1 MQSSPQP
8 VLRDLVLVGGGH
20 SHVGVLRM
28 FAMKPE
34 PGVRITVIC
43 TDIDTPYSGMLPGY
57 ISGHYTFDEVHI
69 DLGRLCAFAG
79 ARLVHD
85 AVVGIDRKTQHVICQ
100 NRPAVPYDLLS
111 INIGSTPQMRQVDG
125 AQTLAVP
132 VKPIAQFNQRW
143 LALLDKARQWPAH
156 RGPMTIAVVGAGAGG
171 VELVLSMQYRLRHE
185 LKALGRNPEDLKF
198 VLLTSGENILPT
210 HNPGVRARFAKVLQ
224 ERNVAV
230 HTQAEV
236 VQVSP
241 GCLHTRDGRTF
252 DADETMWVTQAGGP
266 EWLQSTGLALDKN
279 GFILVHPQ
287 LQTLNDP
294 LVFAAGDIASFVERP
309 LEKAGV
315 FAVRMAKP
323 LAENL
328 RRSLRGL
335 PLRAYDPQR
344 QWLALIS
351 TGNRY
356 AVASR
361 GGWDFAGDW
370 VWRWKDRIDREFMR
384 RFTEFPD
391 MRAQT
396 HGPIQA
402 MDHLREAT
410 RTMGQLLQNILSQGK
425 TRASPLNL
433 SAEESL
439 QAISAIA
446 MRCGG
451 CGAKVGANVLS
462 RALGQLEPVDRS
474 DVLIGLHSPDDA
486 AVVRVPPGMAMVHT
500 VDFFRAFI
508 DDPYLFGKVAA
519 NHALG
524 DIFAMGA
531 EPQTATAV
539 VTVPPGLERKV
550 EDLLKQMMGGA
561 IEVLN
566 AAGCA
571 LVGGHT
577 GEGAELA
584 LGFAIN
590 GLIDEKMSGVMRKGG
605 MQAGDVLLLTK
616 PMGTGTLFAA
626 HARYAAK
633 GRWIAAALQSMVQ
646 SNQAGA
652 QILRS
657 HGATACTDLTGF
669 GLLGHLVEMTRPSGV
684 DAELQLSQLPLLDGA
699 VDCVKAGIVSSLQP
713 ANVRL
718 RRALRNAED
727 FVQDPRY
734 PLLFDPQTAGGLLAS
749 VPAAQAAAC
758 VQALKAAGYPHTAV
772 IGRITAQADALEP
785 VVLKT

>member
-34 PGVRITVIC
+34 PGVRLTVIC

-85 AVVGIDRKTQHVICQ
+85 AVVSIDRKTQHVICQ
-100 NRPAVPYDLLS
+100 NRPPVPYDLLS
-111 INIGSTPQMRQVDG
+111 INIGSTPQVRQIDG
-125 AQTLAVP
+125 AQALAVP

-143 LALLDKARQWPAH
+143 LALMDKARQWPSH
-156 RGPMTIAVVGAGAGG
+156 RGPMTMAVVGAGAGG
-171 VELVLSMQYRLRHE
+171 VELILSVQYRLRNE

-198 VLLTSGENILPT
+198 VLLTSGDSILPT

-224 ERNVAV
+224 ERNVTV
-230 HTQAEV
+230 HTHAEV

-252 DADETMWVTQAGGP
+252 DADETLWVTQAGGP

-328 RRSLRGL
+328 RRSLRGQ
-335 PLRAYDPQR
+335 PLRAYNPQR
-344 QWLALIS
+344 RWLALIS

-361 GGWDFAGDW
+361 GGLGFAGDW
-370 VWRWKDRIDREFMR
+370 VWHWKDRIDREFMR
-384 RFTEFPD
+384 RFTEFPV
-391 MRAQT
+391 MAPQA
-396 HGPIQA
+396 HGSVQA

-410 RTMGQLLQNILSQGK
+410 RTMGQMLRNILSHGK
-425 TRASPLNL
+425 TPVTQLNL

-451 CGAKVGANVLS
+451 CGAKVGATVLS
-462 RALGQLEPVDRS
+462 RALGQLQPVDRS

-500 VDFFRAFI
+500 VDFFRSFI

-539 VTVPPGLERKV
+539 VTVPPGLESKV

-561 IEVLN
+561 VEVLN

-577 GEGAELA
+577 GEGAELG

-590 GLIDEKMSGVMRKGG
+590 GLIDEKMNGVMRKGG
-605 MQAGDVLLLTK
+605 MQPGDVLLLTK

-626 HARYAAK
+626 QARFAAK

-727 FVQDPRY
+727 FVEDPRY

-758 VQALKAAGYPHTAV
+758 VQALKAAGYGHTAI